1 MKRVSLGVAA
11 LMAGS
16 ALLAM
21 PMHASAQ
28 AYPNKPITLVVPFA
42 PGGGSDAMARLL
54 ATKLS
59 ERMGATFVVD
69 NKGGG
74 GTNIGNEFAARA
86 KPDGYTLL
94 LGQVTLGINPTLY
107 PKLGYNAREF
117 TPIGMMAT
125 SPTVLVVA
133 PAVPANNV
141 KELVALA
148 KSKPGSLY
156 FGSGGNGTSVHL
168 AGELFKSMAGIDIT
182 HVPYKGSAP
191 ATTDLMGGQIQIMF
205 DTAPSAVP
213 RVKGGRLRA
222 LAVTGPKR
230 LAELPDVP
238 TFAEAG
244 YPNFDAPAWYAL
256 MGPPGLPKDIVQKLN
271 TEMNEVLTKDA
282 DTRKRLLE
290 MGAEP
295 GPGTPEQL
303 GQHLL
308 QEIDKWGKVV
318 RAGNIKAE

>member
-1 MKRVSLGVAA
+1 MKRINLVASA
-11 LMAGS
+11 VLMGS
-16 ALLAM
+16 ALMTM
-21 PMHASAQ
+21 PMSAMAQ
-28 AYPNKPITLVVPFA
+28 AYPSKPITLVVPFA

-133 PAVPANNV
+133 PGVPANNV

-191 ATTDLMGGQIQIMF
+191 ATTDLMGGQIQMMF

-222 LAVTGPKR
+222 LAVTGSKR

-295 GPGTPEQL
+295 APGTPEQL
-303 GQHLL
+303 GQHLQ
-308 QEIDKWGKVV
+308 QEIDKWGKVI